1 MARPKN
7 EERRQSIIDSAIR
20 LIAREGLS
28 AATAAIAKEA
38 GVPNGSLFTYFAT
51 KAELLNTLYL
61 EVKQELI
68 SFVEDGLSD
77 AGGEHEQLLHLWTRW
92 THWGAANPEKRQML
106 AQLSVSDEVLETTRE
121 AVLAAAQG
129 PVNLVQRVAR
139 QGALRNQDP
148 ALAGALVES
157 LADTATD
164 FMSRDPEQ
172 AEQICLATFEF
183 LWNALR

>member
-1 MARPKN
+1 MARPKS

-28 AATAAIAKEA
+28 AATATIAKEA

-51 KAELLNTLYL
+51 KAELLNALYL
-61 EVKQELI
+61 EIKRELI

-77 AGGEHEQLLHLWTRW
+77 SRDEREQLLHLWERW
-92 THWGAANPEKRQML
+92 TRWGAANAERRQVL
-106 AQLSVSDEVLETTRE
+106 AQLSVSDEILESTKE
-121 AVLAAAQG
+121 AALAAARG
-129 PVNLVQRVAR
+129 PVNLVQQIAR
-139 QGALRNQDP
+139 QGSLRNQDP

-157 LADTATD
+157 LASTTTD
-164 FMSRDPEQ
+164 FMSRDPEH

-183 LWNALR
+183 LWKALR